1 MRTTQ
6 KRNIL
11 FLLGILGIALVFGL
25 AGCASTGGSKG
36 GAKLPAFGADLL
48 AKSSPVPGG
57 NSIRIP
63 YSSLIS
69 YYGYAKAGAEP
80 DEMVEGHKTWYIYV
94 WIPAVAP
101 EIGVR
106 MISPAPKGAE
116 PQEGDFKSAT
126 WEEGKTDTEHYFDTW
141 ISLERAG
148 NVTSPEDIAG
158 ASDWNR
164 YGYNDDSS
172 EMPKNP
178 AGLVRNSLFRVSTDT
193 SNPLKAL
200 VRGLYRVGFSTYKA
214 GEVEGTFLAQI
225 GAPIDL
231 PGVVVG
237 TLEEVQAAAK

>member
-1 MRTTQ
+1 MKTTQ
-6 KRNIL
+6 KRNVM
-11 FLLGILGIALVFGL
+11 FLLGMLGMALAFGL
-25 AGCASTGGSKG
+25 TGCASTGG

-48 AKSSPVPGG
+48 AKSSPLGTVRVP
-57 NSIRIP
+57 
-63 YSSLIS
+63 YTSLIS
-69 YYGYAKAGAEP
+69 YYGYAKPGAAP
-80 DEMVEGHKTWYIYV
+80 DDVVDGHKTWYIYV

-116 PQEGDFKSAT
+116 PQEGDFKSPT
-126 WEEGKTDTEHYFDTW
+126 WEEGKNDTGHYFDTW

-148 NVTSPEDIAG
+148 NVTSPADIAG
-158 ASDWNR
+158 ASNWNR
-164 YGYNDDSS
+164 YEYNDDSS

-178 AGLVRNSLFRVSTDT
+178 AGLVRNSLFRATSEP